1 MRGFAAVALCLALGV
16 SSAAFAD
23 KAPCAKREA
32 GAGYPWQNLD
42 PVRGDHYAWVIVD
55 VDRSG
60 RALRCGIGDNDISD
74 PETRFRMCLA
84 YREDWRASP
93 AGPGDPEVR
102 TIKRR
107 TTLIGYEH
115 EMADQKARK
124 AWFKAHP
131 DERPD
136 CYGE

>member
-1 MRGFAAVALCLALGV
+1 MHTHLRLLMLFGLAAT
-16 SSAAFAD
+16 SSAGLTKAD
-23 KAPCAKREA
+23 CPKREA

-42 PVRGDHYAWVIVD
+42 PIKGDHYAWVIVD
-55 VDRSG
+55 VDKSG
-60 RALRCGIGDNDISD
+60 RAIRCGIGDNDISD

-84 YREDWRASP
+84 YKDDWHTSP
-93 AGPGDPEVR
+93 AGPADPAIR

-107 TTLIGYEH
+107 TTMIGYEH

-131 DERPD
+131 EERQD
-136 CYGE
+136 CYPD